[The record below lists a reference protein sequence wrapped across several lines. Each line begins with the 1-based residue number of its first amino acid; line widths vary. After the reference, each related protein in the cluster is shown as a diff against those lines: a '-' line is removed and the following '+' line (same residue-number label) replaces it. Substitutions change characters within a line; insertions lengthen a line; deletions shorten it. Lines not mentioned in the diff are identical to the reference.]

1 MSMTANVLLTLAM
14 DARLR
19 LAKLKLPESAVEI
32 CMAGLA
38 RMEQVLARPPRVA
51 IIGEVNAGKTS
62 VAELLLGAGILP
74 SSVVAN
80 TRVPILLGY
89 AETTVLYAITQN
101 GRHLLTEHTLDELP
115 SGLQLK
121 SIEIG
126 LPSERLQEFEILDTP
141 TIYEPGDVN
150 TDAHI
155 FVWCTVATRAWTES
169 ERAIWSA
176 LPRRCWRNALLVA
189 THKDGLQHP
198 GDITKVARR
207 LHAAAGPMFRDV
219 VFVSAAGAAASGP
232 AHLGAQTADE
242 SGQALL
248 ERVGAWASEIS
259 ERRARKAD
267 RIIRHLARLTLHQ
280 LAPAP
285 LSSEAALILRDWQN
299 NCARLFAGFD
309 GSSASLSR
317 VIQTL
322 LVGFAQALDKSRS
335 GSAAHHSPRRL
346 PESARVPNVS
356 WPFRPPAARRYARL
370 IAADL
375 TALLRIELAR
385 WALRDPTMAADYSAA
400 RAVLLPLANLDAVFA
415 ELGQLLSPASA
426 AAAAPADIGPGRSP
440 LTATRHP

>member
-1 MSMTANVLLTLAM
+1 M

-19 LAKLKLPESAVEI
+19 LEKLKLPESAIDI

-38 RMEQVLARPPRVA
+38 RMEKVLARPPRVA
-51 IIGEVNAGKTS
+51 IVGEVNSGKTS

-89 AETTVLYAITQN
+89 AESTVLYAITQN
-101 GRHLLTEHTLDELP
+101 GRHLLTEDTLDVLP

-121 SIEIG
+121 GIEIG

-141 TIYEPGDVN
+141 TIYEAGDIS

-176 LPRRCWRNALLVA
+176 LPPRCWRNALLVA
-189 THKDGLQHP
+189 THKDSLQHP
-198 GDITKVARR
+198 GDIMKIERR
-207 LHAAAGPMFRDV
+207 LRAAAGSMFRDII
-219 VFVSAAGAAASGP
+219 FVSAAGDAASGP
-232 AHLGAQTADE
+232 SQFFGQSTEE
-242 SGQALL
+242 STSALL
-248 ERVGAWASEIS
+248 GRVGAWASEIS

-285 LSSEAALILRDWQN
+285 LISDASLILRDWET
-299 NCARLFAGFD
+299 NCARLLAGFD
-309 GSSASLSR
+309 GSSANLSR

-322 LVGFAQALDKSRS
+322 LVGFAQALDRSRS
-335 GSAAHHSPRRL
+335 GSAAHHSDRRL
-346 PESARVPNVS
+346 PDSARVPNVN
-356 WPFRPPAARRYARL
+356 WPFGAPAARRYARL

-385 WALRDPTMAADYSAA
+385 WALRDPRMAADYSAA
-400 RAVLLPLANLDAVFA
+400 RAVLLPLANIDAVFE
-415 ELGQLLSPASA
+415 ELGQLLSSASA
-426 AAAAPADIGPGRSP
+426 AAAPAASPGPGP
-440 LTATRHP
+440 LTAIRYP

>member
-1 MSMTANVLLTLAM
+1 MSVTANLLLTHAR

-19 LAKLKLPESAVEI
+19 LEKLRLPESAIAI

-38 RMEQVLARPPRVA
+38 RMEKVLARPPRVA
-51 IIGEVNAGKTS
+51 IVGEVNAGKTS
-62 VAELLLGAGILP
+62 VAGLLLGEGILP

-89 AETTVLYAITQN
+89 AETMVLYAITQN
-101 GRHLLTEHTLDELP
+101 GRHLLSVDTLDALP

-121 SIEIG
+121 GIEIG
-126 LPSERLQEFEILDTP
+126 LPSQRLLEFEILDTP
-141 TIYEPGDVN
+141 TIYEPGDIN

-198 GDITKVARR
+198 GDITKIARR
-207 LHAAAGPMFRDV
+207 LHGAAGPMFRDV
-219 VFVSAAGAAASGP
+219 IFVSAAGAPAPGP
-232 AHLGAQTADE
+232 SHLGAQVADE
-242 SGQALL
+242 STRMLL
-248 ERVGAWASEIS
+248 ERVGGWASEIS
-259 ERRARKAD
+259 ERRAYKAE

-280 LAPAP
+280 LMPAP
-285 LSSEAALILRDWQN
+285 LSNEAAQILRDWESY
-299 NCARLFAGFD
+299 CARLLVSFD

-317 VIQTL
+317 IIQAL

-335 GSAAHHSPRRL
+335 GNAAHHSKRQL
-346 PESARVPNVS
+346 PEPARVPNVN
-356 WPFRPPAARRYARL
+356 WPFRAPAARRYARL

-400 RAVLLPLANLDAVFA
+400 RAVLLPLANLDAVFE
-415 ELGQLLSPASA
+415 ELGELLASANVA
-426 AAAAPADIGPGRSP
+426 AAADKSPGPGLLSAGR
-440 LTATRHP
+440 R

>member
-1 MSMTANVLLTLAM
+1 MSMTANLLLTIAR

-19 LAKLKLPESAVEI
+19 LEKLKLPESAIEI

-38 RMEQVLARPPRVA
+38 RMEKVLARPPRVA
-51 IIGEVNAGKTS
+51 IVGEVNAGKTS
-62 VAELLLGAGILP
+62 VAGLLLGAGILP

-80 TRVPILLGY
+80 TRVPVLLGY
-89 AETTVLYAITQN
+89 AETMVLYAITQN
-101 GRHLLTEHTLDELP
+101 GRHLLTRDTLDALP

-121 SIEIG
+121 GIEIG
-126 LPSERLQEFEILDTP
+126 LPSMRLLEFEILDTP
-141 TIYEPGDVN
+141 TIHEPGDIN

-198 GDITKVARR
+198 GDITKIARR

-219 VFVSAAGAAASGP
+219 IFVSAAGASGP
-232 AHLGAQTADE
+232 AHLGAQSADE
-242 SGQALL
+242 STRLLL

-259 ERRARKAD
+259 ERRAYKAE

-285 LSSEAALILRDWQN
+285 LSAEAAQILRDWEN
-299 NCARLFAGFD
+299 YCARLLASFD

-317 VIQTL
+317 IIQAL

-335 GSAAHHSPRRL
+335 GNAAHRSKRQL
-346 PESARVPNVS
+346 PEPARAPNVN
-356 WPFRPPAARRYARL
+356 WPFRAPAARRYARL

-400 RAVLLPLANLDAVFA
+400 RAVLLPLANLDAVFE
-415 ELGQLLSPASA
+415 ELGQLLSSANVA
-426 AAAAPADIGPGRSP
+426 AAAATSPGPGRLSAGR
-440 LTATRHP
+440 L